1 MMNTKRLLILG
12 GGLAQLGLI
21 KTAKAIGLEVIVVG
35 IKGNYPGYQFA
46 DKVYNEDIFDKQA
59 VLAIAQKE
67 SIDGICMACS
77 DFALSTLGYVND
89 EMQLIGLSEKC
100 AEDSSDK
107 MKMKQLL
114 MNNGVPT
121 PKFAIVKDDS
131 DVDKAIDNLSFP
143 MIVKAVDLQG
153 SRGIYICKDASE
165 LKQNYVKSISES
177 RHDYCIV
184 EEFIEGEEFGAQAF
198 IQNGKV
204 LFVLSHGDQIKK
216 SDERN
221 IPIGHY
227 LPLYSPDD
235 SRNVEI
241 KGIVEKAIHAMGFDN
256 CAVNIDLIEKDG
268 KPYIIELT
276 GRAGANSLPEIMS
289 EYLGVNYYEM
299 VLRNALGESIDAY
312 INGGKPKEPCCVM
325 SRQLFS
331 LKGGVVKEIKHSNT
345 DKLSEFTMF
354 IREGSEVHAFNN
366 SVDCIGRVVYKGK
379 DKEDCDMFLEKFID
393 SIEIIFQ

>member
-1 MMNTKRLLILG
+1 MKKILILG

-21 KTAKAIGLEVIVVG
+21 KTAKTLGLEVIVVG
-35 IKGNYPGYQFA
+35 IKGDYPGYQFA

-59 VLAIAQKE
+59 VLSIAQKE

-89 EMQLIGLSEKC
+89 EMQLTGLSEKC

-114 MNNGVPT
+114 MNNGVTT

-131 DVDKAIDNLSFP
+131 DVEKAIDNLSFP

-165 LKQNYVKSISES
+165 LKQNYLKSISES

-204 LFVLSHGDQIKK
+204 LFVLSHGDQIKQ

-227 LPLYSPDD
+227 LPLYALDD
-235 SRNVEI
+235 SRNAEI
-241 KGIVEKAIHAMGFDN
+241 KDIVEKAIQAMGFDN
-256 CAVNIDLIEKDG
+256 CAVNVDLIEKDG
-268 KPYIIELT
+268 KAYIIELT

-312 INGGKPKEPCCVM
+312 VNGGKPKEPCCVM

-331 LKGGVVKEIKHSNT
+331 SKDGVVKQINYPSTN
-345 DKLSEFTMF
+345 KLAEFSLF
-354 IREGSEVHAFNN
+354 IDIGSKVHKFNN
-366 SVDCIGRVVYKGK
+366 SVDCIGRVIFKGK
-379 DKEDCDMFLEKFID
+379 NKKDCDKYLDNFIN
-393 SIEIIFQ
+393 SIEMDIM

>member
-1 MMNTKRLLILG
+1 MKILILG

-21 KTAKAIGLEVIVVG
+21 RTAKDMGMEVVTIG
-35 IKGNYPGYQFA
+35 IKGDYPGYKIA
-46 DKVYNEDIFDKQA
+46 DKVYYKDIFDKQA
-59 VLAIAQKE
+59 VLTIAQKE
-67 SIDGICMACS
+67 AINGICMACS

-89 EMQLIGLSEKC
+89 KMQLTGLSEKC

-121 PKFAIVKDDS
+121 PRFAIVKGES
-131 DVDKAIDNLSFP
+131 DVENAIDNLSFP

-153 SRGIYICKDASE
+153 SRGIYICKDVSE

-204 LFVLSHGDQIKK
+204 LFVIAHGDQIKK

-227 LPLYSPDD
+227 LPLYAPDD
-235 SRNVEI
+235 SRNIEI

-256 CAVNIDLIEKDG
+256 CAVNVDLIEKAG

-289 EYLGVNYYEM
+289 EYLGVSYYEM
-299 VLRNALGESIDAY
+299 VLRNALGESIDAFV
-312 INGGKPKEPCCVM
+312 NGGKPKEPCCVM

-331 LKGGVVKEIKHSNT
+331 LKSGIVKEIKYSDTNQ
-345 DKLSEFTMF
+345 LSEFTLF
-354 IREGSEVHAFNN
+354 IKEGSEVHAFNN
-366 SVDCIGRVVYKGK
+366 SVDCIGRVVYKGE
-379 DKEDCDMFLEKFID
+379 DKEDCEKFLEEFIE
-393 SIEIIFQ
+393 SIEIVFQ

>member
-1 MMNTKRLLILG
+1 MKKILILG

-21 KTAKAIGLEVIVVG
+21 KTAKVIGLEVIVVG

-46 DKVYNEDIFDKQA
+46 DKVYFEDIYDKSA
-59 VLAIAQKE
+59 VLAVAQKE
-67 SIDGICMACS
+67 AIDGICMVCS
-77 DFALSTLGYVND
+77 DYALSTLGYVND
-89 EMQLIGLSEKC
+89 KMKLTGLSEKC

-114 MNNGVPT
+114 LSNGVPT
-121 PKFAIVKDDS
+121 PSFAFVKDDN
-131 DVDKAIDNLSFP
+131 DVTRAIETLSFP

-198 IQNGKV
+198 IQNGEV
-204 LFVLSHGDQIKK
+204 LFVIAHGDQIKK
-216 SDERN
+216 SAERN

-227 LPLYSPDD
+227 LPLYAPED

-256 CAVNIDLIEKDG
+256 CAVNVDLIEKDG
-268 KPYIIELT
+268 KAYIIELT

-312 INGGKPKEPCCVM
+312 VNGGKPKEPCCVM

-331 LKGGVVKEIKHSNT
+331 LKSGIVKEIKYSNT
-345 DKLSEFTMF
+345 DQLSEFTLF
-354 IREGSEVHAFNN
+354 IKEGSEVHAFNN

-379 DKEDCDMFLEKFID
+379 DKEDCDKYLEKFIG
-393 SIEIIFQ
+393 SIEIVFQ

>member
-1 MMNTKRLLILG
+1 MNKKILVLG

-21 KTAKAIGLEVIVVG
+21 NTAKQLGLNVIVVG
-35 IKGNYPGYQFA
+35 IRGDYPGYKYA

-67 SIDGICMACS
+67 CIDGICMACS
-77 DFALSTLGYVND
+77 DFALSTLGCVND
-89 EMQLIGLSEKC
+89 EMQLTGLSEKS

-121 PKFAIVKDDS
+121 PRFTIVKDEH
-131 DVDKAIDNLSFP
+131 DVARAIETLSFP
-143 MIVKAVDLQG
+143 LIVKAVDLQG
-153 SRGIYICKDASE
+153 SRGIYICKDASD

-227 LPLYSPDD
+227 LPLYATDD
-235 SRNVEI
+235 YRNTEI
-241 KGIVEKAIHAMGFDN
+241 KATVEKAIQAMGFDN
-256 CAVNIDLIEKDG
+256 CAVNVDLIEKDG
-268 KPYIIELT
+268 KAYIIELT
-276 GRAGANSLPEIMS
+276 GRAGANSLPEIMG
-289 EYLGVNYYEM
+289 EYLGINYYEM
-299 VLRNALGESIDAY
+299 VLRNALGESIDAFV
-312 INGGKPKEPCCVM
+312 NGGKPKEPCCVM

-331 LKGGVVKEIKHSNT
+331 LKGGIVKEIKHPNT
-345 DKLSEFTMF
+345 DKLSEFTLF
-354 IREGSEVHAFNN
+354 IKEGDEVHAFNN

-379 DKEDCDMFLEKFID
+379 DKEDCDKFIEEFIE
-393 SIEIIFQ
+393 SIEIVFQ